1 MVRTKAESLRPF
13 LPTRLRRRRSR
24 SFLPRTLWPGGL
36 SLVAVFHAIVMVAV
50 GNRAERFVVQARHPG
65 RFLQLFRE
73 LVHGA
78 EVVGR
83 CGDLALRRHKELLIS
98 TVHQLRYLTLNK
110 VAGMREHLHAVASRL
125 DRRRNTVLLQEHAL
139 LRPRCFQD
147 VEAMIAQPLNG
158 VVEAALLN
166 LS

>member
-13 LPTRLRRRRSR
+13 LPTRLGSR
-24 SFLPRTLWPGGL
+24 SFLPRTLWTGGL
-36 SLVAVFHAIVMVAV
+36 SLVAVFHTVVMVTIR
-50 GNRAERFVVQARHPG
+50 NRAQRLVVQTRHSG

-73 LVHGA
+73 LVYGLQ
-78 EVVGR
+78 VVGR
-83 CGDLALRRHKELLIS
+83 RGDFALRCHQELLVAA
-98 TVHQLRYLTLNK
+98 VHKLRYLTLNK
-110 VAGMREHLHAVASRL
+110 VAGMREHLHAVAVRL
-125 DRRRNTVLLQEHAL
+125 DRRRYAVLLQEHAL

-147 VEAMIAQPLNG
+147 VEAVIAQPLNG